1 MRLAAYTD
9 YAYHRVDDRIYAE
22 RAFALF
28 LDRLGERLEKVTILG
43 RLAPGGSDSARYPLG
58 EAVGFVP
65 FPYYTKLTDPRG
77 FLRGASGTLRA
88 FWRGIDEVDCVAIFG
103 PHPFAVPFILMAW
116 ARRKKVVLGV
126 RQDTPAYVRSRHP
139 GRRSLH
145 RIADL
150 MDAAFRFFGRFCSV
164 IAVGPAVAESYRH
177 SRRLLEISVSLVDED
192 DVVDPAARQV
202 SYEGDELVALSV
214 GRLEVEKNPLLLA
227 DTLRLLVER
236 DPRWR
241 LVVCGEGG
249 LEAALRE
256 RLEELGVADRAD
268 LRGYVP
274 HAGGLA
280 EAYRE
285 SHVLL
290 HVSWTE
296 GLPQILY
303 EAFAAALPVV
313 ATDVGGIRAAVGSAV
328 SLIPAGDAPAAADAV
343 ARLGADP
350 KLRTERIGAGNAL
363 VRASTFQVEVD
374 RVANFIEGR

>member
-9 YAYHRVDDRIYAE
+9 YSYHRVDGRIYAE

-28 LDRLGERLEKVTILG
+28 LDRLAGSFERLTVLG
-43 RLAPGGSDSARYPLG
+43 RLAPEGVGEARYPLG
-58 EAVGFVP
+58 EEVGFVP
-65 FPYYTKLTDPRG
+65 LPYYAKLTEPRA
-77 FLRGASGTLRA
+77 FLGGAAGTLRA
-88 FWRGIDEVDCVAIFG
+88 FWRGLDDVDCVAIFG
-103 PHPFAVPFILMAW
+103 PHPFAVPFALMAW

-145 RIADL
+145 LIADA
-150 MDAAFRFFGRFCSV
+150 MDASFRLIGRLCSV
-164 IAVGPAVAESYRH
+164 ITVGPAVAASYRH
-177 SRRLLEISVSLVDED
+177 SRRLLEISVSLVDD
-192 DVVDPAARQV
+192 ADIVDPTERRV
-202 SYEGDELVALSV
+202 SYDGEDLVALSV
-214 GRLEVEKNPLLLA
+214 GRLDVEKNPLLLA
-227 DTLRLLVER
+227 DALAALVER

-241 LVVCGEGG
+241 LVVCGEGS
-249 LEAALRE
+249 LEGQLRE
-256 RLEELGVADRAD
+256 RLAELGVAERAD

-313 ATDVGGIRAAVGSAV
+313 ATDVGGIRAAVGGAV

-350 KLRTERIGAGNAL
+350 ELRAERIAAGTGL
-363 VRASTFQVEVD
+363 VRASTIQAEVE
-374 RVANFIEGR
+374 RVADFIQDR